1 MAIKSS
7 EQWDVVVVGGGPAGI
22 GAAVAAARNGARTL
36 LVEQAAFLGGCLT
49 MGYPMNGM
57 FSLDGTQVVNGIPE
71 ELFQRVVSL
80 EGSAGHVEV
89 HNSWL
94 RTYDL
99 MDAEVV
105 KYVAQEMVLEAG
117 GQLLLHALTVDA
129 LVEDNRVTGVVIA
142 GKGGLEIIRGR
153 VVIDCSGDADVAAR
167 AGAPYQKGRERDGQM
182 QAVTLM
188 FRLNRVDTARLPE
201 HFPQGIAYAVKPG
214 STEPSFL
221 RGAGNFQRWER
232 EVLAEGV
239 LDRANHAIF
248 TNSLRDGEFAA
259 NTTRV
264 IGIDATDTW
273 DLTRAEI
280 EGRRQ
285 VMRMVGFFRRHLP
298 GFERASLIATG
309 PFIGVRETRRIIGE
323 YVLTEDDVVEARDFP
338 DNIARGEYPVDIHI
352 PDGSGIY
359 QRFVRDGGSYGIP
372 YRCLVPL
379 KVDGLLAAGRCI
391 SATHEAIGSAREMG
405 QCMAMGQAA
414 GAAAALALR
423 QGVNVRDVDIG
434 TLRTTLRAQGAVLE
448 VSDAPCRLGSEPK
461 EVMDPGVQML

>member
-1 MAIKSS
+1 MRTHKPYEVI
-7 EQWDVVVVGGGPAGI
+7 VVGGGPAGI
-22 GAAVAAARNGARTL
+22 GAAVAAARNGAATL
-36 LVEQAAFLGGCLT
+36 LVERAPFLGGCLT

-57 FSLDGTQVVNGIPE
+57 FGLDGTQVVNGIPE
-71 ELFQRVVSL
+71 ELFQRVVAL
-80 EGSAGHVEV
+80 GGSAGHAEV

-105 KYVAQEMVLEAG
+105 KYVAQEMLLEAG
-117 GQLLLHALTVDA
+117 GELLLHALTVDA
-129 LVEDNRVTGVVIA
+129 LVEADRIAGVVIA
-142 GKGGLEIIRGR
+142 GKGGIEVIPAR
-153 VVIDCSGDADVAAR
+153 VVIDCSGDADVAFR
-167 AGAPYQKGRERDGQM
+167 AGVPCQKGRESDGQM

-188 FRLNRVDTARLPE
+188 FRLNHVDHRRLPE
-201 HFPQGIAYAVKPG
+201 YFPQGIAYAVKPG
-214 STEPSFL
+214 SAEPSFL
-221 RGAGNFQRWER
+221 RGAGNFLRWEKQ
-232 EVLAEGV
+232 VLADEV
-239 LDRANHAIF
+239 LDRANRAIF
-248 TNSLRDGEFAA
+248 ANSLRDGEFAA

-285 VMRMVGFFRRHLP
+285 VMTMHAFFKKHLP
-298 GFERASLIATG
+298 GFERSAVIATG

-338 DNIARGEYPVDIHI
+338 DNVARGEYPVDIHI

-372 YRCLVPL
+372 YRSLVPL
-379 KVDGLLAAGRCI
+379 KVEQLLVAGRCI
-391 SATHEAIGSAREMG
+391 SATHEAIGSAREMA

-414 GAAAALALR
+414 GTAAALALS
-423 QGVNVRDVDIG
+423 QSVTVRAVDVQA
-434 TLRTTLRAQGAVLE
+434 LRTALRLQGAVLE
-448 VSDAPCRLGSEPK
+448 VADAPLRLGAEPK
-461 EVMDPGVQML
+461 EVLDPGAQIL